1 MNQEIDHNKIINK
14 AASDVLKPMGLFRK
28 GQSRIWID
36 DNDWFLII
44 VEFQPSNW
52 DKGSY
57 LNVAVNYLWS
67 GKEYLSFD
75 YGHRESAF
83 VKCGKDEKLFYDES
97 CALVKK
103 AAEKVKE
110 YREFRD
116 IDYAKEMILQK
127 KDTASRSHE
136 LYHKMMVCGLAKD
149 KGALEFYRELTDEIK
164 HSALSYEVEYY
175 RELTG
180 DVSKVIDDADKF
192 QEYILQKVN
201 LQREY
206 WQSKSSM
213 KKIKESIEFEG

>member
-14 AASDVLKPMGLFRK
+14 AASEVLKPMGLFRK

-67 GKEYLSFD
+67 RKEYLSFD
-75 YGHRESAF
+75 YGYRESAF
-83 VKCGKDEKLFYDES
+83 VKCGNDEKLFYVGT
-97 CALVKK
+97 CALAEK

-110 YREFRD
+110 YRKFRD
-116 IDYAKEMILQK
+116 IDYAKEKILQK

-136 LYHKMMVCGLAKD
+136 LYHRMMICGLAKE
-149 KGALEFYRELTDEIK
+149 KRALEFYQELSDEIE
-164 HSALSYEVEYY
+164 HSTLSYEVEYY

-180 DVSKVIDDADKF
+180 EVSKVIDDADKF
-192 QEYILQKVN
+192 QEYILQKIN
-201 LQREY
+201 LQREF
-206 WQSKSSM
+206 WRSKSSM
-213 KKIKESIEFEG
+213 KKIKERIEFEG

>member
-1 MNQEIDHNKIINK
+1 MKQEADHNKIINK
-14 AASDVLKPMGLFRK
+14 VAGGVLKPMGLFRK

-83 VKCGKDEKLFYDES
+83 VRCGNDEKLFYDGI
-97 CALVKK
+97 CALAEK

-116 IDYAKEMILQK
+116 IDYAKEKIIQK

-149 KGALEFYRELTDEIK
+149 IRAFEFYKKLTDEVK
-164 HSALSYEVEYY
+164 CSALSYEVEYY

-180 DVSKVIDDADKF
+180 EVFKVIDDADKF
-192 QEYILQKVN
+192 QEYILQKIN
-201 LQREY
+201 LQREF
-206 WQSKSSM
+206 WRSKSSM
-213 KKIKESIEFEG
+213 KKLKERIEFEG